1 MENHM
6 HISLDSKVAIVTG
19 ASSGIGTAIA
29 RQLVECGA
37 RVVISGRKQDTIEQ
51 AAERI
56 GPNCLGLAAD
66 VSNRAD
72 MERLVAIVRER
83 FGRLDVVVANAAVGA
98 NARLGEITEEKLS
111 KVIGTN
117 LLGVV
122 HTVQAALPLMKPGGS
137 VILIGSTASH
147 EAPVSMSV
155 YGAAKAGLGAFT
167 KTWIKDLQGRGIRIN
182 TISPGAIDTPSLR
195 EALGAVRDE
204 SRIQALAAKSPLG
217 RIGSIDEVANVVTF
231 FASDFASY
239 INGTELYVDGGLKV

>member
-1 MENHM
+1 MWRPRRHY
-6 HISLDSKVAIVTG
+6 G
-19 ASSGIGTAIA
+19 PQA
-29 RQLVECGA
+29 RHD
-37 RVVISGRKQDTIEQ
+37 RVGCRTY
-51 AAERI
+51 RT
-56 GPNCLGLAAD
+56 PNCMGLAAD

-137 VILIGSTASH
+137 VILVGPTASH

-167 KTWIKDLQGRGIRIN
+167 KTWIKDLQGRGIR
-182 TISPGAIDTPSLR
+182 
-195 EALGAVRDE
+195 LGAVRDE

-239 INGTELYVDGGLKV
+239 VNGTELYVDGGLRV

>member
-1 MENHM
+1 M
-6 HISLDSKVAIVTG
+6 
-19 ASSGIGTAIA
+19 
-29 RQLVECGA
+29 
-37 RVVISGRKQDTIEQ
+37 
-51 AAERI
+51 
-56 GPNCLGLAAD
+56 
-66 VSNRAD
+66 
-72 MERLVAIVRER
+72 
-83 FGRLDVVVANAAVGA
+83 
-98 NARLGEITEEKLS
+98 S

-137 VILIGSTASH
+137 VILVGPTASH

-167 KTWIKDLQGRGIRIN
+167 KTWIKDLQGRGIR
-182 TISPGAIDTPSLR
+182 
-195 EALGAVRDE
+195 LGAVRDE